1 MSTKGL
7 TKRLVRDISKEKGE
21 PAWMRE
27 YRMAGFSA
35 YQKMDMPKWGP
46 DLSKLNLKDISFYT
60 PAPVGEVDTWEGMPE
75 HVRSPFEKAGVAK
88 EKDMGGS
95 GAQFDSGV
103 VYHHIKETLARQGVI
118 FMNMDSA
125 VREHGDL
132 VREYFGSVVR
142 PDEHV
147 FTAAHYAATSGGTF
161 VYVPKGV
168 RVSLPLQAFFWMQ
181 SDAGGQFEHT
191 LLIADE
197 GSLVTYIEGCGSPT
211 YKNAALHAGVVEV
224 IVKKG
229 ASVEYISIENWAKN
243 TYNLNTKRAHVEEG
257 GSMKWLGGNMGAGVT
272 MLYPTS
278 VLKGAG
284 ARAHH
289 VSVAVAGIGQVQDTG
304 GRVIHVAPDTSSTI
318 HARSVVKDGGVS
330 DFRGRVEVQENASGA
345 LSSMICDSLMLDN
358 ESSAASY
365 PAVVS
370 RRSDVEL
377 SHEARIGSVGE
388 EELFYAATRGISEKQ
403 AIRLIVGGF
412 VQPIL
417 RSIPMEYALEFNR
430 LLDEEFE

>member
-1 MSTKGL
+1 MQKGL
-7 TKRLVRDISKEKGE
+7 TKRLVRDISKGKGE

-27 YRMAGFSA
+27 CRFAGFSA

-60 PAPVGEVDTWEGMPE
+60 PAPVGEADTWEGVPE
-75 HVRSPFEKAGVAK
+75 DVRKPFEKAGVAK

-103 VYHHIKETLARQGVI
+103 VYHHIKETLTRQGVI

-125 VREHGDL
+125 LREHETL

-142 PDEHV
+142 PDEHI

-168 RVSLPLQAFFWMQ
+168 RVSLPLQAFFWMN
-181 SDAGGQFEHT
+181 SDGGGQFEHT
-191 LLIADE
+191 LIVADE
-197 GSLVTYIEGCGSPT
+197 GSSVTYIEGCGSPA
-211 YKNAALHAGVVEV
+211 YRNAALHAGVVEV
-224 IVKKG
+224 IVKKN

-257 GSMKWLGGNMGAGVT
+257 GSIKWLGGNMGAGVT

-278 VLKGAG
+278 VLKGKG

-289 VSVAVAGIGQVQDTG
+289 ESVAVAGSGQVQDTG
-304 GRVIHVAPDTSSTI
+304 GRVIHAAAETSSTL
-318 HARSVVKDGGVS
+318 HSRSVVREGGVS
-330 DFRGRVEVQENASGA
+330 NFRGHVEVKEEASGA
-345 LSSMICDSLMLDN
+345 LSSMVCDSLMLDN
-358 ESSAASY
+358 DSSSASY
-365 PAVVS
+365 PVVAS
-370 RRSDVEL
+370 KRSDVEL

-388 EELFYAATRGISEKQ
+388 EELFYAATRGLSEKE
-403 AIRLIVGGF
+403 AVRLIVGGF
-412 VQPIL
+412 VQPVI
-417 RSIPMEYALEFNR
+417 RAIPMEYALEFNR
-430 LLDEEFE
+430 LLDEEFK